1 MIFHQLPFVLQGR
14 GGVVGPIGI
23 IGPGGRAVCTAS
35 STAAFFSVILHQ
47 FIGCVLLF
55 TGSQR
60 RQGQSWRDC
69 EFSCPLGSIIC
80 SSTVCFCC
88 LFFLL
93 KMCSWFLLAGIT
105 RTKGMFSL
113 FTIHPFVFH

>member
-80 SSTVCFCC
+80 VFVVCF
-88 LFFLL
+88 
-93 KMCSWFLLAGIT
+93 SY
-105 RTKGMFSL
+105 
-113 FTIHPFVFH
+113 